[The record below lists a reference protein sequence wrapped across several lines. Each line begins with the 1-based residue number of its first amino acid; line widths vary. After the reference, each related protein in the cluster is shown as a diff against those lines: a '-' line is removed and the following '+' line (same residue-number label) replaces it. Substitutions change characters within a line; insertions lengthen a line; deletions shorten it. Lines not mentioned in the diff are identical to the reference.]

1 MITLLSATLLIRFT
15 STAWEQR
22 KLKDVVD
29 IFDGT
34 HQTPKYTDS
43 GIKFVSVENIKDLRT
58 IKYISE
64 EDYIKEYK
72 NKRTE
77 KGDVLMTRIGDIGTS
92 RVIETEEELA
102 YYVTLSLLK
111 PKQVE
116 SNFLTWL
123 ITSPEVQRDI
133 WKRTLHIAFPKKI
146 NLGEINLVDIRLP
159 EYEEQTKIGNFFKQL
174 DETITLQ
181 GEQLYILDKYLIIL
195 SLS

>member
-1 MITLLSATLLIRFT
+1 MRFT